1 MKKVDV
7 CHRVLDVGGE
17 VCDLAAAAGAREV
30 EVDPAEQDLLG
41 GELHELLERLAVLEK
56 GGEAG
61 VGVKVDVGQQTVLD
75 TTNATITTL
84 QQTTYSLSRFGQS
97 N

>member
-7 CHRVLDVGGE
+7 RHRVLDVGGE

-41 GELHELLERLAVLEK
+41 GELHELLERLAVHEERR
-56 GGEAG
+56 EAG
-61 VGVKVDVGQQTVLD
+61 VGVKVYVGQQAVL
-75 TTNATITTL
+75 
-84 QQTTYSLSRFGQS
+84 QTPQCGKNESF
-97 N
+97 NP